1 MWLALVFPQSGD
13 SPPYGCGSYSVHA
26 SIPPRPSLVALT
38 LRAADWR
45 GKPARY
51 LWWRWKRF
59 HIVHQESKPVGY
71 LRSVR
76 ARVMWTTKG
85 FSSHTPTLSMR
96 RISMSQGATRETSR
110 ASTTAG
116 VFSAAF
122 TSVGYPLRLLN
133 VPRCLMGWHRV
144 ISSARLCFYHQA
156 LPPVGRRC
164 GCPAST
170 RRS

>member
-96 RISMSQGATRETSR
+96 RFSMSQGATRETSR
-110 ASTTAG
+110 ASTTGVEVVHTSREAIRTAG
-116 VFSAAF
+116 TMPRAIL
-122 TSVGYPLRLLN
+122 VG
-133 VPRCLMGWHRV
+133 
-144 ISSARLCFYHQA
+144 
-156 LPPVGRRC
+156 
-164 GCPAST
+164 
-170 RRS
+170 